1 MRQQPA
7 RLITPL
13 RSLHHRPLAP
23 QGSDPMKNIL
33 NLQTLRTTAPAPTDW
48 STISN
53 HCGSN
58 QLA

>member
-1 MRQQPA
+1 
-7 RLITPL
+7 
-13 RSLHHRPLAP
+13 
-23 QGSDPMKNIL
+23 MKNIL
-33 NLQTLRTTAPAPTDW
+33 NLQALRTTAPAPTEW